1 VLTEGVAVGVGFGAG
16 LRLAFMAEAG
26 WEIASHGY
34 RWLDYQNVDED
45 TEREHIRK
53 CVAIQQEV
61 VGSRV
66 SSAF

>member
-1 VLTEGVAVGVGFGAG
+1 M
-16 LRLAFMAEAG
+16 RLAFMAEAG